1 MKLEEILK
9 NNNVVDSWENRPQAF
24 TGEKTD
30 VATFIGPNSASWSRG
45 DYEEALQME
54 KWGMTPEDIWRKTGT
69 GRGATGE
76 MRQEI
81 DDSQA
86 GLTPW
91 GKLVAKLN
99 DNDTNEKSTLDNY
112 LQHDKL
118 YDAYPGI
125 QLSQFNVEQ
134 NNPTEGQG
142 SKSYSRSGGFHIPG
156 GRGGDG
162 QGETGY
168 AGIGADAINMMY
180 KNYGLDHKAKYGETF
195 DLDLINDYFKD
206 LKQDGDDS
214 IINNMAYPNQ
224 TLVGGVDGFNRAV
237 GSPRNQEDILS
248 IILHENQHGIQ
259 SAEGWGNNTGN
270 REFQDFVVG
279 SPEASKIIED
289 QFKGW
294 SWPDENGKYTIP
306 YSDISQEKKD
316 YQNYLHQPV
325 EAEARLT
332 QTRMNLNEDE
342 RRKYFPFNRQTEDN
356 PYGYD
361 INPEV
366 LPGLLELFENRNEM
380 KIPL

>member
-1 MKLEEILK
+1 MKLDEII
-9 NNNVVDSWENRPQAF
+9 NSWENRPQAF
-24 TGEKTD
+24 TGQKVDT
-30 VATFIGPNSASWSRG
+30 ATFIGPNSASWNQG
-45 DYEEALQME
+45 MYEEALRME
-54 KWGMTPEDIWRKTGT
+54 QEGYSPEDIWAKTMN

-91 GKLVAKLN
+91 SKLVNKLN
-99 DNDTNEKSTLDNY
+99 NNNTNEKSTLDNY

-118 YDAYPGI
+118 YNAYPGI

-134 NNPTEGQG
+134 NKPVEGQG
-142 SKSYSRSGGFHIPG
+142 SKSYSRSGGYHIPG
-156 GRGGDG
+156 GWGGDG
-162 QGETGY
+162 KGETGF
-168 AGIGADAINMMY
+168 AGVGSDAINMLY
-180 KNYGLDHKAKYGETF
+180 KNYGLDHKAGYGETF
-195 DLDLINDYFKD
+195 DLDLVNNYFKD
-206 LKQDGDDS
+206 LMEDGDQS

-224 TLVGGVDGFNRAV
+224 TLVGGVDGYNRAV

-270 REFQDFVVG
+270 KEFTDFVAG
-279 SPEASKIIED
+279 SPEASKMIED
-289 QFKGW
+289 QFKGLAW
-294 SWPDENGKYTIP
+294 MDDNGEYTIP
-306 YSDISQEKKD
+306 YSDLSQEDKD
-316 YQNYLHQPV
+316 YQAYLHQPV

-342 RRKYFPFNRQTEDN
+342 RRKYFPFNRKTKDN

-361 INPEV
+361 INPEI
-366 LPGLLELFENRNEM
+366 LPGLLNLFENR
-380 KIPL
+380 